1 MTGTRMLGM
10 LQAMNEAFRQ
20 EMARDPEI
28 VYLGED
34 VRAPARAESAGL
46 VDVFGRERV
55 IDMPISEAAMAGVGT
70 GAAMA
75 GARPIIAFQVTSL
88 MFPAFDQLVNQ
99 AAKLPHMLGGQTRLP
114 VTYIMLGSGARDGRA
129 GQHSDAP
136 HAFLLHAGIK
146 CVMPTTPHDAKGLT
160 IAAIR
165 EDDPVAVFVPA
176 LATARQGPVPE
187 EAYALP
193 LGLGAV
199 RRPGRDVSVIAV
211 GHHVLWALEV
221 ADELAKTGVEIEVWE
236 PRSLL
241 PLDREGLLASVRKT
255 GRAVILDDGNRTCGF
270 AGELSAILA
279 ERCFGQLR
287 APIKRLTR
295 SDIPI
300 PYSRSIEQTAVPDAV
315 KLKAAIAQVM
325 AWRN

>member
-1 MTGTRMLGM
+1 MAARTLTL

-28 VYLGED
+28 VYVGED
-34 VRAPARAESAGL
+34 VRAPARGESAGL
-46 VDVFGRERV
+46 IDAFGPARV
-55 IDMPISEAAMAGVGT
+55 IDMPISEAAMAGVAT

-75 GARPIIAFQVTSL
+75 GARPIVAFQVTSL
-88 MFPAFDQLVNQ
+88 LFPAFDQLVNQ
-99 AAKLPHMLGGQTRLP
+99 AAKLPHMLGGQTHLP
-114 VTYIMLGSGARDGRA
+114 VTYIVLGSGARDGRA

-136 HAFLLHAGIK
+136 HAHLLHAGIK

-176 LATARQGPVPE
+176 LAAGRQGPVPE
-187 EAYALP
+187 DAYALP
-193 LGLGAV
+193 LGRGAV

-211 GHHVLWALEV
+211 GHHVHWVLA
-221 ADELAKTGVEIEVWE
+221 AAAELAKTGIELEVWE
-236 PRSLL
+236 PLSLL
-241 PLDREGLLASVRKT
+241 PLDREGLLASVGRT
-255 GRAVILDDGNRTCGF
+255 GRAIIVDDGNRTCGF
-270 AGELSAILA
+270 AGELSALLA
-279 ERCFGQLR
+279 ERCFGRLK

-300 PYSRSIEQTAVPDAV
+300 PYSRGIEQTAVPDAG
-315 KLKAAIAQVM
+315 KLKAAVEQVM
-325 AWRN
+325 QWRG